1 MCFKC
6 NKPGHFI
13 QFCPATEEELR
24 ANVQRRAPVG
34 IPRTQLRTVA
44 SADAAEG
51 STQTGFAMPDGSIAK
66 MVADT
71 DTFNKARDA
80 AKQGERERA
89 VEAEVPAELRCP
101 VSRSLLRN
109 AVLLPCCGA
118 SVSDDAIGTAL
129 VEGTVAEWEATDAA
143 AGATC
148 TLCGTQGVR
157 VDEVIPNRQLRAA
170 VAAYLDDLKG
180 SGRAA
185 AAAAAAGSTR

>member
-1 MCFKC
+1 
-6 NKPGHFI
+6 
-13 QFCPATEEELR
+13 
-24 ANVQRRAPVG
+24 
-34 IPRTQLRTVA
+34 
-44 SADAAEG
+44 
-51 STQTGFAMPDGSIAK
+51 MPDGSIAK

-157 VDEVIPNRQLRAA
+157 VDEVIPNHIIQLEGAGRRLNSDIRANPTECYDHFA
-170 VAAYLDDLKG
+170 MTIVLML
-180 SGRAA
+180 
-185 AAAAAAGSTR
+185 